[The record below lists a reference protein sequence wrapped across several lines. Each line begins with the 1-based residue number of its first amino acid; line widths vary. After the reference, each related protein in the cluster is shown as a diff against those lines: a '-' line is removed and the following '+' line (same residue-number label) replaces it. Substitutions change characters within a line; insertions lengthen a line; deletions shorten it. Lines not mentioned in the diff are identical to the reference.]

1 MMLSDLIKIIFL
13 LNCCK
18 ITYNCFKFQAY
29 HNKKLIFVI
38 NPFPGINDVQLIA
51 SNANPLKSISA
62 CMAIVAKFAGIL
74 SLLKIIVE

>member
-38 NPFPGINDVQLIA
+38 KKTPSIN
-51 SNANPLKSISA
+51 
-62 CMAIVAKFAGIL
+62 FA
-74 SLLKIIVE
+74 